1 MSTWIDRPRQKL
13 FSVHS
18 GSSLVVGD
26 IVLDDSSMKVN
37 SLNESALQDLQSS
50 FLYHTRGLA
59 LNTFQKCMENEMGL
73 DIIKMETLFDRDYD
87 DVR

>member
-18 GSSLVVGD
+18 GSSLVIGD

-37 SLNESALQDLQSS
+37 SLNKSALQDLQSS

-59 LNTFQKCMENEMGL
+59 ISTFHKCMENEMGL
-73 DIIKMETLFDRDYD
+73 DTMKMETLFDRDYD